1 MLHVIILLQKPVKSN
16 FTGFFNRKMQIS
28 PKEFKERFPMLT
40 ILDIRTPYEIEEI
53 DMGGIQIPLDELL
66 MDIKQIEHLKNQ
78 EVIII
83 CYTGLQSK
91 IAQKILEKNGFKHL
105 KNLEGG
111 LEAYLA
117 LSYEQ

>member
-1 MLHVIILLQKPVKSN
+1 
-16 FTGFFNRKMQIS
+16 MQIT
-28 PKEFKERFPMLT
+28 PKEFKDRLSELI
-40 ILDIRTPYEIEEI
+40 ILDIRTPYEIEEF
-53 DMGGIQIPLDELL
+53 DLGGIQIPLDELL
-66 MDIKQIEHLKNQ
+66 MNIEQIEHLQNQ

-91 IAQKILEKNGFKHL
+91 IAQKILEKRGFKNL